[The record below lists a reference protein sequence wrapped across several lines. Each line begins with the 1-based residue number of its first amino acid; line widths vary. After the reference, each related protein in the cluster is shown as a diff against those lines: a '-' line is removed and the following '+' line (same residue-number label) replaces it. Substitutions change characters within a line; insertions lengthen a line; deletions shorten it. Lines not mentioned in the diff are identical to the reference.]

1 MSTVMKRRRIDE
13 AHVLPDNSSNGEGDG
28 VDMEPLPPVCDDAAK
43 ETTLFSD
50 IPLHCK
56 STYIDEDS
64 DDEDGSISVCDDSDD
79 DDFDE
84 DGNDEDEEA
93 VSVNDGVVEA
103 GMEGIFN
110 PKSLLRLTTAQPLC
124 LLAQHCP
131 ASLPART
138 PLPSLSVCSH
148 TTAQP
153 LCLLAHHCPAS
164 LSARPPQPSLSLCLL
179 SGHSSNY

>member
-1 MSTVMKRRRIDE
+1 M
-13 AHVLPDNSSNGEGDG
+13 
-28 VDMEPLPPVCDDAAK
+28 PPVCDDAAK

-64 DDEDGSISVCDDSDD
+64 DDEDGSICDDTDD

-84 DGNDEDEEA
+84 DGDDEDEEA

-110 PKSLLRLTTAQPLC
+110 PKSRLRLTPC
-124 LLAQHCP
+124 QHC
-131 ASLPART
+131 ASTMKLCKSTDEQKYQDAFHIDLVKFCVSIYMYYLFIFT
-138 PLPSLSVCSH
+138 SVVC
-148 TTAQP
+148 
-153 LCLLAHHCPAS
+153 
-164 LSARPPQPSLSLCLL
+164 
-179 SGHSSNY
+179 